1 MKYTIQDYSNESKNP
16 NENIFMEV
24 IMVVVFV
31 AIIVFDA
38 VVLLGF

>member
-1 MKYTIQDYSNESKNP
+1 MNETIRNYTNGSSNP

-24 IMVVVFV
+24 AMVLVFV

-38 VVLLGF
+38 IVLLGF